1 MEALS
6 EITSVCTA
14 NDLKMVVRLIKG
26 DLRIQVTLQCFKV
39 LRIFVNSLS
48 YFIEYS
54 AHFFIENDAEILP
67 AQYAWK
73 IAFTNFVH
81 KQSIQV
87 KM

>member
-26 DLRIQVTLQCFKV
+26 DLRIQVTSQCFKV
-39 LRIFVNSLS
+39 LQIFLIKLLPYLS
-48 YFIEYS
+48 SIVHTFYW
-54 AHFFIENDAEILP
+54 NDAEILP
-67 AQYAWK
+67 AHYPWK
-73 IAFTNFVH
+73 IAFTNFIH